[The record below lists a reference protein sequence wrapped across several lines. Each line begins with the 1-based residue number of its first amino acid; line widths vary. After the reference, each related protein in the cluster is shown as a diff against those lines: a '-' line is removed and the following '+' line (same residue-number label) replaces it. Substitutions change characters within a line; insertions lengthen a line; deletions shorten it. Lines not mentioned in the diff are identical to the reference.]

1 MGEEKAIEDVDMIQ
15 DEKIN
20 SQLGEKGVTTET
32 AVFTTPPVVSDHH
45 DVTTDEDDVVDTTTA
60 TPMVSSVDHYNMENN
75 KNNQEEEEEAIIHVN
90 SIVSNDD
97 LETQTTLNGVND
109 GKEDRQ
115 WMMDEDNKKD
125 KKYTASIETTEELS
139 SSFKNERMDEDYYV
153 GSEKLIFDEDRSSSI
168 MVEEDFT
175 KIVGDIDIINSDS
188 INCNDPVSKDI
199 KKSGIMPQED
209 DALLVR
215 DGINNIIDD
224 DDFGEQNDGNL
235 NQPELVSQEQQEDKK
250 KVEVPIINAISYL
263 MSEDYVM

>member
-1 MGEEKAIEDVDMIQ
+1 
-15 DEKIN
+15 
-20 SQLGEKGVTTET
+20 
-32 AVFTTPPVVSDHH
+32 
-45 DVTTDEDDVVDTTTA
+45 
-60 TPMVSSVDHYNMENN
+60 MVSSVDHYNMENN
-75 KNNQEEEEEAIIHVN
+75 KNNQEEEEAAIIHVN

-115 WMMDEDNKKD
+115 WMMDEDNNKD
-125 KKYTASIETTEELS
+125 KKYTASIETTEELN
-139 SSFKNERMDEDYYV
+139 SSFENERMDEDYYV
-153 GSEKLIFDEDRSSSI
+153 GSEKLVFDEDHSSSI
-168 MVEEDFT
+168 MVEEDIT

-199 KKSGIMPQED
+199 KISGIMPQED

-224 DDFGEQNDGNL
+224 DDFREQNDGNL
-235 NQPELVSQEQQEDKK
+235 NQPELVSQEQHEDKK

-263 MSEDYVM
+263 LSEDYVMIRNYDF

>member
-115 WMMDEDNKKD
+115 W
-125 KKYTASIETTEELS
+125 
-139 SSFKNERMDEDYYV
+139 RMDEDYYV
-153 GSEKLIFDEDRSSSI
+153 GSEKLVFDEDHSSSI

-199 KKSGIMPQED
+199 RKSGIMPQED
-209 DALLVR
+209 NT
-215 DGINNIIDD
+215 INDD
-224 DDFGEQNDGNL
+224 NNFREQNDGNL
-235 NQPELVSQEQQEDKK
+235 NQPGVASQEQQEDKK
-250 KVEVPIINAISYL
+250 KVEVPFINAISYL
-263 MSEDYVM
+263 MSEDYVMIKNYDF

>member
-1 MGEEKAIEDVDMIQ
+1 MGVRSVDHNNMQNNQNNQKEEEEKAIEDVDMIQ

-32 AVFTTPPVVSDHH
+32 AVFTTP
-45 DVTTDEDDVVDTTTA
+45 
-60 TPMVSSVDHYNMENN
+60 PMVSSVDHYNMENN

-97 LETQTTLNGVND
+97 LETQTTLNGVSD

-153 GSEKLIFDEDRSSSI
+153 GSEKLVFDEDHSSSI

-199 KKSGIMPQED
+199 RKSGIMPQED
-209 DALLVR
+209 NT
-215 DGINNIIDD
+215 INDD
-224 DDFGEQNDGNL
+224 NNFREQNDGNL
-235 NQPELVSQEQQEDKK
+235 NQPGVASQEQQEDKK
-250 KVEVPIINAISYL
+250 KVEVPFINAISYL
-263 MSEDYVM
+263 MSEDYVMIKNYDF